1 MKNIKNYEFF
11 TNLAY
16 EFGFNVVG
24 ITPAQ
29 TTNLNQKGLDEFIQ
43 KKYHGSLTWIEEK
56 KDLRKSP
63 KNLWPEAKSAIVF
76 GFNYGPQNNPL
87 LELNENSN
95 AYVAVYAR
103 RKDYHKVLKGRL
115 KQIASKIVSKLKAKV
130 KVFVD
135 TAPIMEK
142 PLAHSAGIGW
152 QGKHTNL
159 VSRKYGSWLLLGVIL
174 IDKHLEYQSTHND
187 NCGTCSKCI
196 KICPTDAIIEPY
208 KLDARKCISYL
219 TIEHKEQIPTEFRK
233 AIGNRIFGCHD

>member
-1 MKNIKNYEFF
+1 M
-11 TNLAY
+11 
-16 EFGFNVVG
+16 
-24 ITPAQ
+24 
-29 TTNLNQKGLDEFIQ
+29 
-43 KKYHGSLTWIEEK
+43 
-56 KDLRKSP
+56 
-63 KNLWPEAKSAIVF
+63 
-76 GFNYGPQNNPL
+76 
-87 LELNENSN
+87 NENSN

-115 KQIASKIVSKLKAKV
+115 KQIASKIVSELKAKV

-174 IDKHLEYQSTHND
+174 IDKHLDCQSTHND

-233 AIGNRIFGCHD
+233 AIGNRIFGCDDCLAICPGIILQLL

>member
-56 KDLRKSP
+56 KELRKSP

-142 PLAHSAGIGW
+142 PLAHTAGIG
-152 QGKHTNL
+152 
-159 VSRKYGSWLLLGVIL
+159 
-174 IDKHLEYQSTHND
+174 
-187 NCGTCSKCI
+187 
-196 KICPTDAIIEPY
+196 
-208 KLDARKCISYL
+208 
-219 TIEHKEQIPTEFRK
+219 
-233 AIGNRIFGCHD
+233 